1 MQEPAAREFAEGLI
15 RERIAELARN
25 RQTVV
30 SSAPAGE
37 EEVQRWE
44 EVR

>member
-15 RERIAELARN
+15 RERIAELARS
-25 RQTVV
+25 RRTIV
-30 SSAPAGE
+30 SAAPVE
-37 EEVQRWE
+37 EEVQSWE